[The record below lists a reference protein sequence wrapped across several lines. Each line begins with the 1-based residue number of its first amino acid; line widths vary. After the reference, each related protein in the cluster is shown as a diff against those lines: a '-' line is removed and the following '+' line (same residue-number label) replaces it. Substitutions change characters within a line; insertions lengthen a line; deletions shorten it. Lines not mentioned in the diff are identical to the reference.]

1 MYDGIIFT
9 HHDSGKSYQVPRNIS
24 CPACGKKYLVPMSGP
39 TCCDD
44 PDCTSFLYRK
54 MVQFCNVLK
63 LPDFE
68 YDTFQ
73 KMIRDGEVSSI
84 LDILNIEP
92 ISTFK
97 IKATIPTLLRAIVPM
112 LDVGDSSIFSQ
123 ISNNCNNSIETVEYY
138 LKNPEKLST
147 DFHIEGLSFNKFV
160 SWISRIEN
168 LHDAVKLLHSPNI
181 SVMVVDKK
189 FDGPAIFRNKTILI
203 TGKFRHGDFNEVA
216 SILQS
221 YSAKVVFDFSESVD
235 CLVVGDLMESTNGQF
250 VRNCKQLNI
259 PVFEE
264 SRFFRMYDID
274 NDLKSNLN

>member
-1 MYDGIIFT
+1 
-9 HHDSGKSYQVPRNIS
+9 
-24 CPACGKKYLVPMSGP
+24 
-39 TCCDD
+39 
-44 PDCTSFLYRK
+44 
-54 MVQFCNVLK
+54 
-63 LPDFE
+63 
-68 YDTFQ
+68 
-73 KMIRDGEVSSI
+73 
-84 LDILNIEP
+84 
-92 ISTFK
+92 
-97 IKATIPTLLRAIVPM
+97 
-112 LDVGDSSIFSQ
+112 
-123 ISNNCNNSIETVEYY
+123 
-138 LKNPEKLST
+138 
-147 DFHIEGLSFNKFV
+147 
-160 SWISRIEN
+160 
-168 LHDAVKLLHSPNI
+168 
-181 SVMVVDKK
+181 MVVDKK